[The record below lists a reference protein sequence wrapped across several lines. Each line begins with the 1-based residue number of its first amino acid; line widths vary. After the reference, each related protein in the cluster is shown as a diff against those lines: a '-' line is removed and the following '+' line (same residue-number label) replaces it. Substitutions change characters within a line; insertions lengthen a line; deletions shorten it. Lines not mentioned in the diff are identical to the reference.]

1 MLNAIHRL
9 QPDFVPTYT
18 PPVLDYDCPLLEK
31 LKLNDTTNRK
41 GLLTSPAEGLLSLED
56 MKKKGQM
63 QFDMEI
69 NGEIEVQNI
78 AVQDVETESVKL
90 YVSYDDFILNLF
102 RLSIFCYLVTE
113 N

>member
-102 RLSIFCYLVTE
+102 RL
-113 N
+113 